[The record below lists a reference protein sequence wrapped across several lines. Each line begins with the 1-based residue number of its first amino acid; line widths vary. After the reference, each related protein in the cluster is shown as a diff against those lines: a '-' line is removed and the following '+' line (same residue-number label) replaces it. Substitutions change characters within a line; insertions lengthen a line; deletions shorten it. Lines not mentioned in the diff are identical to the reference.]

1 MKRGVN
7 QQRANTK
14 QQQSPVA
21 SQSDA
26 RRPRQNLSES
36 MTDRPRWDYELNE
49 HCRREGSG
57 DNEDDL
63 DVRRDQ
69 LVLPIGTYQITLAPL
84 GAVR

>member
-1 MKRGVN
+1 
-7 QQRANTK
+7 
-14 QQQSPVA
+14 
-21 SQSDA
+21 
-26 RRPRQNLSES
+26 
-36 MTDRPRWDYELNE
+36 MTDRPRWNYELNE

-57 DNEDDL
+57 DNEDNL